1 MIMYNLRDL
10 VAELFME
17 HREEIFEMEL
27 GRVAYDLLDR
37 NPDTQIPIQM
47 KKFSGVQRIE
57 VLRCITEGFD
67 VEPLIRHSFNA
78 RQMRELRLFQYHSF
92 DIEIICK
99 PSISATKMALVRR
112 ELLRGINVNL
122 VDIGLYDCEQLVQI
136 FICIEYGLDYKQL
149 LNPDLSELQM
159 IEIRNK
165 LAVEKAA
172 EDNTSNRYRRI
183 HMAIFG
189 DKIR

>member
-17 HREEIFEMEL
+17 HREQIFEMEL
-27 GRVAYDLLDR
+27 GRVAYDLLDK

-47 KKFSGVQRIE
+47 KKFSGVQRTE

-67 VEPLIRHSFNA
+67 VEPLIRHNFNA
-78 RQMRELRLFQYHSF
+78 RQMRELRLFQFHNF
-92 DIEIICK
+92 DIDIICK
-99 PSISATKMALVRR
+99 PSISASKMTLVRR
-112 ELLRGINVNL
+112 ELLRGVNVNL
-122 VDIGLYDCEQLVQI
+122 VDINRFDCEQLTQI
-136 FICIEYGLDYKQL
+136 FICIEQGLDYTQL
-149 LNPDLSELQM
+149 LDPDLSELEM
-159 IEIRNK
+159 IDRRNIM
-165 LAVEKAA
+165 ATERAA
-172 EDNTSNRYRRI
+172 EDKTANRYRRI